1 MRWIF
6 ISMLFVILCFSC
18 KETDKDLIIKLVN
31 EWEGKEILIPSQTL
45 FISYGDSLIPKDRS
59 HKDYTVIT
67 YVDSIGCISC
77 KLQLN
82 KWKEFM
88 YELDS
93 IAKNNISYLF
103 IFHPK
108 KRDNKELID
117 LLKRTHFI
125 YPVCIDESDSINK
138 LNHFP
143 SDIMFQ
149 TFLVNNDNKVIA
161 IGNPIHNPKIK
172 ELYKNIISVNDIFYE
187 EQETTVIFDNYLD
200 MGTFDWK
207 KEQMTESVLQNSGRN
222 LLVVEGVSTS
232 CGCITV
238 EFSKE
243 PVQPGENLT
252 LIVKYKA
259 ENSGYFNKTVAV
271 YCNTKDSPIQLK
283 IVGNAK

>member
-1 MRWIF
+1 
-6 ISMLFVILCFSC
+6 MLFVILCFSC

-172 ELYKNIISVNDIFYE
+172 ELYKNIISGNDIFDE

>member
-1 MRWIF
+1 
-6 ISMLFVILCFSC
+6 MLFVILCFSC

-172 ELYKNIISVNDIFYE
+172 ELYKNIISGNDVFDE

>member
-1 MRWIF
+1 
-6 ISMLFVILCFSC
+6 MLFVILCFSC

-172 ELYKNIISVNDIFYE
+172 ELYKNIISGNDIFDE

-207 KEQMTESVLQNSGRN
+207 KEQMKESVLQNSGRN

>member
-1 MRWIF
+1 
-6 ISMLFVILCFSC
+6 MLLVILCFSC
-18 KETDKDLIIKLVN
+18 KETDKDLIVKLVN
-31 EWEGKEILIPSQTL
+31 EWKGKEILIPSQTL

-108 KRDNKELID
+108 RRDNKELID

-172 ELYKNIISVNDIFYE
+172 ELYKNIILGNDIFDE

-207 KEQMTESVLQNSGRN
+207 KEQMTEFVLQNSGRN

-238 EFSKE
+238 KFSKE
-243 PVQPGENLT
+243 PVQPGESLT

-259 ENSGYFNKTVAV
+259 ENSGYFNKTVEV
-271 YCNTKDSPIQLK
+271 YCNAKDSPIQLK

>member
-1 MRWIF
+1 
-6 ISMLFVILCFSC
+6 MLFVILCFSC

-31 EWEGKEILIPSQTL
+31 EWEGKKILIPSQTL

-172 ELYKNIISVNDIFYE
+172 ELYKNIISGNDIFDE

>member
-1 MRWIF
+1 
-6 ISMLFVILCFSC
+6 MLFVILCFSC

-172 ELYKNIISVNDIFYE
+172 ELYKNIISGNDIFDE
-187 EQETTVIFDNYLD
+187 EQETNVIFDNYLD

>member
-1 MRWIF
+1 
-6 ISMLFVILCFSC
+6 MLFVILCFSC

-172 ELYKNIISVNDIFYE
+172 ELYKNIISGNDIFDE

-252 LIVKYKA
+252 LIVKYNA

>member
-1 MRWIF
+1 
-6 ISMLFVILCFSC
+6 MLFVILCFSC

-149 TFLVNNDNKVIA
+149 TFLLNNDNKVIA

-172 ELYKNIISVNDIFYE
+172 ELYKNIISGNDIFDE

>member
-18 KETDKDLIIKLVN
+18 KETYKDLIIKLVN

-103 IFHPK
+103 IK
-108 KRDNKELID
+108 
-117 LLKRTHFI
+117 
-125 YPVCIDESDSINK
+125 
-138 LNHFP
+138 
-143 SDIMFQ
+143 
-149 TFLVNNDNKVIA
+149 
-161 IGNPIHNPKIK
+161 
-172 ELYKNIISVNDIFYE
+172 
-187 EQETTVIFDNYLD
+187 
-200 MGTFDWK
+200 
-207 KEQMTESVLQNSGRN
+207 
-222 LLVVEGVSTS
+222 
-232 CGCITV
+232 
-238 EFSKE
+238 
-243 PVQPGENLT
+243 
-252 LIVKYKA
+252 
-259 ENSGYFNKTVAV
+259 
-271 YCNTKDSPIQLK
+271 
-283 IVGNAK
+283 

>member
-172 ELYKNIISVNDIFYE
+172 ELYKNIISGNDIFDE

>member
-1 MRWIF
+1 
-6 ISMLFVILCFSC
+6 MLFVILCFSC

-172 ELYKNIISVNDIFYE
+172 ELYKNIISGNDIFDE

-222 LLVVEGVSTS
+222 LLVVEGVSSS